1 MALQVCL
8 KSILFFTFF
17 EHTGA
22 IDDDYEGLTDEIIMF
37 EAGDVTQTYRI
48 QMKDES
54 ICEKAPNECFFALKG
69 DIVVTVSRATFT
81 IDDSS
86 ESECGRLHDQL
97 HNA

>member
-1 MALQVCL
+1 M
-8 KSILFFTFF
+8 FTFF
-17 EHTGA
+17 EHTGVV
-22 IDDDYEGLTDEIIMF
+22 DGDYEGLTDEIIIF

-54 ICEKAPNECFFALKG
+54 ICEKAPNEFLFSSIALKG
-69 DIVVTVSRATFT
+69 DIVVTVSRATVT

-97 HNA
+97 HNT